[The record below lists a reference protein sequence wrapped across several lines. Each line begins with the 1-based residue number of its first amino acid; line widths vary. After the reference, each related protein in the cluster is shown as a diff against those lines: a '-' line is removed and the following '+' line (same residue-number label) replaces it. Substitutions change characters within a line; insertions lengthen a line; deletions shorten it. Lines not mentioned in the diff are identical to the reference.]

1 MLLLTTAPGD
11 YGAIT
16 SLPVTFQ
23 PGERELSVAVQA
35 SSDAVAEGTEQFTAV
50 LTNPSAGATLGD
62 DIATVDIIDSS
73 GRGGIK
79 VLCQLLNTIFL
90 CSCHC

>member
-1 MLLLTTAPGD
+1 M
-11 YGAIT
+11 
-16 SLPVTFQ
+16 
-23 PGERELSVAVQA
+23 QA

-79 VLCQLLNTIFL
+79 VLCQHLNAINISLQLSLLSLMRQDTL
-90 CSCHC
+90 SMRLMALSCSVL